1 MRSKADT
8 TYPLLAVVRQRTLER
23 DEKARRVARMESRVR
38 QKEGQLGQAREDVRR
53 REEEI
58 EEFSEKRARVLASD
72 VRGFQVRM
80 MLDREASLK
89 KGLDQALKRCD
100 DARRRLEGSRS
111 KLEVARK
118 DLAGALGRLKAV
130 QRHRDEW
137 EREQRRGAEK
147 HREEDP

>member
-1 MRSKADT
+1 MRSKTDS

-23 DEKARRVARMESRVR
+23 DEEARRVARMESRVR
-38 QKEGQLGQAREDVRR
+38 QKEGQLGQAHEDVRR
-53 REEEI
+53 REEQI

-89 KGLDQALKRCD
+89 KGLDRALKRCD
-100 DARRRLEGSRS
+100 DARRQLEGSRK
-111 KLEVARK
+111 KLKEARK
-118 DLAGALGRLKAV
+118 ELAGALGRLKAV

-137 EREQRRGAEK
+137 EQEQRRGAEK